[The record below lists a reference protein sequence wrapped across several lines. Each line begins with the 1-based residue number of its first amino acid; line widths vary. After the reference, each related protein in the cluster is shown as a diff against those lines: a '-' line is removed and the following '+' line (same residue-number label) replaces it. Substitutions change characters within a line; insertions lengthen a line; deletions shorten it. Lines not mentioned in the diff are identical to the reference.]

1 MHPGERNKMKPAEGR
16 RRVVIEEVQ
25 PQVDCGLFP
34 ARRFL
39 GDSVA
44 VSAAIFSDGHD
55 HVAARLLWKHQGDSG
70 WQSTPMTALGNDLWF
85 AAFTVDKLGP
95 WSFTIQAWVDHFDT
109 WCADLKKRL
118 AAQPDPASPDPA
130 KRNLPPQEVPLALT
144 IGASLFDQTA
154 VRAKGADAKQLKSIA
169 ASLRALA
176 GKDSALYQYPLTP
189 QEEALAA
196 RYPDLS
202 FVSVTEKELRL
213 WVDRERARFSSWYEL
228 FPRSTA
234 PAAKENQP
242 TAKEDR
248 PDPIRHGT
256 FADVELLLPQIA
268 AMGFDIL
275 YLPPI
280 HPIGRAF
287 RKGPNNSTT
296 PGPDAEGSPWAIG
309 SAEGGHKS
317 IHPSLG
323 TFAGFDRLVAAT
335 HANGMELAL
344 DIAFQCSPDHP
355 WVTEHPDW
363 FLHRPDGSI
372 QYAENPPKK
381 YQDIVPLNF
390 ESPDW
395 RALWDE
401 LRSVFQFW
409 IDRGV
414 RVFRVDNP
422 HTKPLA
428 FWQWCLASLR
438 RDAPDAIFLSE
449 AFTRPHLMYG
459 LAKRGFTQSY
469 TYFTWRTEKSEL
481 QTYFE
486 EIARPPISDFFTPNL
501 WPNTPDILHATLQAG
516 GRPAFQQRLILATTL
531 AASYGIYGPAFELGE
546 HIPIRTGSEEYL
558 HSEKYE
564 IRRWDRRDP
573 NSLAPLITLLN
584 QIRRT
589 NPALQSDLSLHF
601 HPVDNP
607 QIIAYSKSTL
617 KPPPPLTLAETQGSA
632 PQSSV
637 RAAANSTEPANTIL
651 VVVNLDPHYEQS
663 GWIDLDLKQLGIR
676 HNENF
681 EVEDLLTGN
690 HYMWHD
696 RSNFVVL
703 HPSATAHIFRI
714 KR

>member
-1 MHPGERNKMKPAEGR
+1 MKPAEGR
-16 RRVVIEEVQ
+16 KRVVIEDIQ
-25 PQVDCGLFP
+25 PQLDCGRTP

-39 GDSVA
+39 GDRVA

-55 HVAARLLWKHQGDSG
+55 HVLARLLYKHHSDPG
-70 WQSTPMTALGNDLWF
+70 WHSMTMTALGNDLWS
-85 AAFTVDKLGP
+85 AEFTVDRIGS

-118 AAQPDPASPDPA
+118 AAQPDPASPDPEI
-130 KRNLPPQEVPLALT
+130 RNLPPQDIPLALT
-144 IGASLFDQTA
+144 IGATLFDQIA
-154 VRAKGADAKQLKSIA
+154 ARALGDDATQLKTIA

-176 GKDSALYQYPLTP
+176 GNKSALYQYPLTAP
-189 QEEALAA
+189 QEELAA

-202 FVSVTEKELRL
+202 FASTIEQELYL

-234 PAAKENQP
+234 PAATEDQP
-242 TAKEDR
+242 AATEEQ
-248 PDPIRHGT
+248 PDPTRHGT
-256 FADVELLLPQIA
+256 FADVELLLPEIA

-287 RKGPNNSTT
+287 RKGPNNSTA
-296 PGPDAEGSPWAIG
+296 PGPGDEGSPWAIG
-309 SAEGGHKS
+309 SPEGGHKS
-317 IHPSLG
+317 IHPKLG
-323 TFAGFDRLVAAT
+323 SFADFDRLVAAV

-355 WVTEHPDW
+355 WVTQHPDW
-363 FLHRPDGSI
+363 FQHRPDGSI

-381 YQDIVPLNF
+381 YQDIYPLNF
-390 ESPDW
+390 ETSDW
-395 RALWDE
+395 GALWDE

-428 FWQWCLASLR
+428 FWKWCMSELR
-438 RDAPDAIFLSE
+438 HDTPDVIFLSE
-449 AFTRPHLMYG
+449 AFTRPHVMYG

-481 QTYFE
+481 QAYFE
-486 EIARPPISDFFTPNL
+486 EIATPPVSDFFTPNL
-501 WPNTPDILHATLQAG
+501 WPNTPDILHATLQTG
-516 GRPAFQQRLILATTL
+516 GRAAFQQRLILATTL

-546 HIPIRTGSEEYL
+546 HVPIRPGSEEYL
-558 HSEKYE
+558 HSEKYQV
-564 IRRWDRRDP
+564 RRWDRRDP
-573 NSLAPLITLLN
+573 NSMAPLIALLN

-601 HPVDNP
+601 HPVDNS
-607 QIIAYSKSTL
+607 QIVAYSKS
-617 KPPPPLTLAETQGSA
+617 A
-632 PQSSV
+632 PATDES
-637 RAAANSTEPANTIL
+637 PANVIL
-651 VVVNLDPHYEQS
+651 VVVNLDPRYEQS
-663 GWIDLDLKQLGIR
+663 GWVDLDLKKLGIR

-690 HYMWHD
+690 HYLWHD
-696 RSNFVVL
+696 RSNYVAI

-714 KR
+714 KGTKA